1 MPKREYFYRRLAEKV
16 VDGTKCDID
25 SYDICVDGRCEV
37 RKAFPSFKKT
47 NAFFSFGWEK
57 VKRMGEIRKRA
68 SESSTDKVYML
79 TVWISNSV
87 GRFCHAL
94 CPGVT

>member
-37 RKAFPSFKKT
+37 RKASPAFSHLKT

-57 VKRMGEIRKRA
+57 VIRMGEIRKRA

-79 TVWISNSV
+79 TV
-87 GRFCHAL
+87 
-94 CPGVT
+94 